1 MQRRA
6 PSGPR
11 LWTANNVRGS
21 AHRKQHRIG
30 EGAMKFGIRE
40 IVFVVVMLALLG
52 STNYFVFSK
61 SNAKKQELL
70 KEIHD
75 RQASLSN
82 LQQATNGID
91 DLDHKIDDLQKAI
104 TFFES
109 KLPQEKEV
117 DKILKEV
124 WQMAEAN
131 HLQVK
136 SVKTL
141 KTQRGPNYS
150 EQPIDMSLSGDFKT
164 GFYAFLLQLEK
175 LPRITRITNMKLEKI
190 SDQDGA
196 MQAQMTLSIFFEP
209 DSNSAVA
216 GAN

>member
-1 MQRRA
+1 
-6 PSGPR
+6 
-11 LWTANNVRGS
+11 
-21 AHRKQHRIG
+21 
-30 EGAMKFGIRE
+30 MKFGIRE
-40 IVFVVVMLALLG
+40 IVFVVVMLGLLG

-61 SNAKKQELL
+61 ANVKKQELL

-75 RQASLSN
+75 RQAALPN
-82 LQQATNGID
+82 LQQAPAGID
-91 DLDHKIDDLQKAI
+91 DLNHKIDDLQKAI

-131 HLQVK
+131 SLQTK
-136 SVKTL
+136 TIKTL
-141 KTQRGPNYS
+141 KTERGPNYS
-150 EQPIDMSLSGDFKT
+150 EQPIDMSLAGDFN
-164 GFYAFLLQLEK
+164 GFYSFLLQLEK
-175 LPRITRITNMKLEKI
+175 LSRITRVTSMKLEKI
-190 SDQDGA
+190 NDRDGE

-209 DSNSAVA
+209 DGGSVA